1 MIDWVDFGVQTAVAG
16 VALYIGRVLGRR
28 EERRKVPPP
37 VPVVEPPSPPEV
49 RTYTVEVGKLEA
61 FNVRAKSEA
70 QAVDDAV
77 GAMAIRLGGGPGR
90 FIAFRDGF
98 WTLVV
103 RAIEVDNNPTT
114 ETT

>member
-1 MIDWVDFGVQTAVAG
+1 MIDWVDFGVQTAMAG
-16 VALYIGRVLGRR
+16 VALYIGRFIGRR
-28 EERRKVPPP
+28 EERRKAPAP
-37 VPVVEPPSPPEV
+37 VAVVEPPPEV

-61 FNVRAKSEA
+61 FNVRAKSER

-103 RAIEVDNNPTT
+103 RAIEVDNNPTS
-114 ETT
+114 ETP

>member
-1 MIDWVDFGVQTAVAG
+1 MIDWVDFGVQTAAAG
-16 VALYIGRVLGRR
+16 VALYIGRLIGRR
-28 EERRKVPPP
+28 EERRKVPAPAA
-37 VPVVEPPSPPEV
+37 VVEPPAPPEV

-77 GAMAIRLGGGPGR
+77 GEMAVRLGGGPGR
-90 FIAFRDGF
+90 FIALRGGC

-103 RAIEVDNNPTT
+103 RAIEVDNNPAT
-114 ETT
+114 ETP